1 MPHTKS
7 TDSPITPL
15 QAMAELDDQWVTF
28 AERNA
33 FVGEAYARLL
43 ADHPNVAA
51 EVIQGAERQIMQLR
65 KQHRQYGQQLV
76 ALRHQIKQK

>member
-1 MPHTKS
+1 MSNNLLPYIQRCLTS
-7 TDSPITPL
+7 
-15 QAMAELDDQWVTF
+15 LDDEWLRISEESAF
-28 AERNA
+28 A
-33 FVGEAYARLL
+33 GEGICRLL
-43 ADHPNVAA
+43 ADHPNVAT